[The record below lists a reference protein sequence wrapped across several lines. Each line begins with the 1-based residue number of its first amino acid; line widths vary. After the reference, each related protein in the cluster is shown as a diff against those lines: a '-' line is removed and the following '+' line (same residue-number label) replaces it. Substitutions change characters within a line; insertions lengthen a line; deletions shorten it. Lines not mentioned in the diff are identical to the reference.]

1 MALDATQADST
12 QESAPNLSK
21 NAPPEND
28 RTHDRRW
35 FILAILGLAQLMV
48 VLDATIVNI
57 ALPTAQ
63 SSLGFNNADRQ
74 WVVTGYALAFGSL
87 LLIGGRLSDFFGR
100 KWALLVGLVGF
111 AVASAVGGAA
121 QNFGMLV
128 TARAV
133 QGAFGAVLAPAVL
146 ALLTTTFRDPKER
159 GKAFGIF
166 GGIAGAGASIGL
178 LLGGVL
184 TEYAS
189 WRWTLYVNLAFAA
202 VAFVGALLLLPRF
215 ERSKERQGQDLPGT
229 FSITLGLFAVVYGFS
244 NADQHSWS
252 APLTIACLAIGAV
265 LLIAFVFIEQR
276 AEHPILPLR
285 VIADR
290 NRGGAFIAMFLSGI
304 GIFAVFLFLTY
315 YLQGIRGYSAVK
327 SGVAFLPMTGTIV
340 VVASLGSAV
349 LVTRISS
356 RIMIPLGMV
365 LAAIGLFLLTHI
377 SLEGNYVSVILPAT
391 IIMGAGLGLIF
402 APGFNLAVL
411 GVEDEDSG
419 VASASVN
426 VAQQVGGSVGTSL
439 FNTIAGTT
447 VASYV
452 ASHLH
457 GAKPGSPQYALTQA
471 NAQLHS
477 YTVAFWIGV
486 GVFVFGAIVS
496 ALVLRSGIAQ
506 SPDTPAVV

>member
-1 MALDATQADST
+1 MALDTAGTDA
-12 QESAPNLSK
+12 APNLSK
-21 NAPPEND
+21 TSPSDDPTYA
-28 RTHDRRW
+28 RRW
-35 FILAILGLAQLMV
+35 WILAILGLAQLMV
-48 VLDATIVNI
+48 VLDSTIVNI

-63 SSLGFNNADRQ
+63 SDLGFNNADRQ
-74 WVVTGYALAFGSL
+74 WIVTGYALAFGSL

-133 QGAFGAVLAPAVL
+133 QGAFGAILAPAVL
-146 ALLTTTFRDPKER
+146 ALMTTTFTDAKER

-202 VAFVGALLLLPRF
+202 VAFVGAFTLLPAF
-215 ERSKERQGQDLPGT
+215 TRSEERQGNDLPGT
-229 FSITLGLFAVVYGFS
+229 FSITLGLFALVYGFS
-244 NADQHSWS
+244 NAEQHGWS
-252 APLTIACLAIGAV
+252 ATLTVVCLAVAAV
-265 LLIAFVFIEQR
+265 LLIAFVFIEQH
-276 AEHPILPLR
+276 AANPILPLR
-285 VIADR
+285 VVADR

-327 SGVAFLPMTGTIV
+327 SGLAFLPMTGTIV

-349 LVTRISS
+349 LVTKISS
-356 RIMIPLGMV
+356 RIMIPLGMAM
-365 LAAIGLFLLTHI
+365 AAVGLFLLTHI
-377 SLEGNYVSVILPAT
+377 SLEGNYATVILPAT
-391 IIMGAGLGLIF
+391 IIMGAGLGLVF
-402 APGFNLAVL
+402 APGFNLAIL
-411 GVEDEDSG
+411 GVRAEDSG
-419 VASASVN
+419 VASAAVN
-426 VAQQVGGSVGTSL
+426 VAQQIGGSVGTSL
-439 FNTIAGTT
+439 FNTIAGTVVGT
-447 VASYV
+447 YV

-457 GAKPGSPQYALTQA
+457 GAKPNSAQYALTQA

-477 YTVAFWIGV
+477 YTVAFWIAA
-486 GVFVFGAIVS
+486 GVFAAGAVIT

-506 SPDTPAVV
+506 AEGEPAIAI

>member
-1 MALDATQADST
+1 M
-12 QESAPNLSK
+12 
-21 NAPPEND
+21 
-28 RTHDRRW
+28 
-35 FILAILGLAQLMV
+35 
-48 VLDATIVNI
+48 
-57 ALPTAQ
+57 
-63 SSLGFNNADRQ
+63 
-74 WVVTGYALAFGSL
+74 
-87 LLIGGRLSDFFGR
+87 
-100 KWALLVGLVGF
+100 
-111 AVASAVGGAA
+111 
-121 QNFGMLV
+121 
-128 TARAV
+128 
-133 QGAFGAVLAPAVL
+133 LAPAVL

-202 VAFVGALLLLPRF
+202 VAFVGALVLLPRF

-252 APLTIACLAIGAV
+252 APLTIACLAVGAV

-276 AEHPILPLR
+276 AEHPIFPLR

-356 RIMIPLGMV
+356 RIMIPLGMALSAV
-365 LAAIGLFLLTHI
+365 GLFLLTHI

-411 GVEDEDSG
+411 GVKDEDSG

-506 SPDTPAVV
+506 APDAPAVV